1 MQRGGIV
8 GKTLMAAALGHR
20 RLLFAVAAAAAL
32 GAIAVPVTA
41 FVIVP
46 LFVRSTVH
54 QAAPGEQPASSGG
67 TAATAAPAAGL
78 ATDTKILA
86 TGDLRTINAVDFGRG
101 KVLIVQVGDQRFLR
115 FENVEIA
122 GAPAQRIYL
131 SDRIDGKPGNF
142 VDLGDLKATN
152 GSFNYSIPAG
162 LDLGKFKAVVSYC
175 RQFNVAIT
183 YAVLQFA

>member
-1 MQRGGIV
+1 MQSGGVV
-8 GKTLMAAALGHR
+8 GKTLKAAALGHR
-20 RLLFAVAAAAAL
+20 RLLFAVAAALVL

-41 FVIVP
+41 YVIVP
-46 LFVRSTVH
+46 LFVRSTLH
-54 QAAPGEQPASSGG
+54 EAAPGAQPGLSGG
-67 TAATAAPAAGL
+67 TAATAAPAGGSA
-78 ATDTKILA
+78 AESKILA
-86 TGDLRTINAVDFGRG
+86 TGDLRQINAVDFGRG

-131 SDRIDGKPGNF
+131 SDRTDGQPGNF

-162 LDLGKFKAVVSYC
+162 LDLGKFKSVVSYC
-175 RQFNVAIT
+175 RQFNVPIT